1 MVCKSYTL
9 DLSAIERELKKLK
22 DSEIQKQIKRKFE
35 RLIEDPF
42 IGETKK
48 YKLKNEYVI
57 KIHRQRI
64 VIFYHIDDDNCIVLF
79 DRIEE
84 HDKGYKDTF

>member
-1 MVCKSYTL
+1 MVCDSYSL
-9 DLSAIERELKKLK
+9 DLSAIERELKKVK
-22 DSEIQKQIKRKFE
+22 DNEVQKQITRKFE
-35 RLIEDPF
+35 RLIENPF

-57 KIHRQRI
+57 KVHSQRI
-64 VIFYHIDDDNCIVLF
+64 VIFYHIDQDNCIVLF

-84 HDKGYKDTF
+84 HDKGYNDTF

>member
-1 MVCKSYTL
+1 MFCKSYSL

-48 YKLKNEYVI
+48 YKLKSEYVI
-57 KIHRQRI
+57 KVHRQRI
-64 VIFYHIDDDNCIVLF
+64 VVFYHIDQDNCIVLF

>member
-9 DLSAIERELKKLK
+9 DLSAIERELKKVK

-42 IGETKK
+42 IGEQKK
-48 YKLKNEYVI
+48 YRLKNEYVI